1 MAWDIHEEFR
11 VEATGTSDIPRF
23 PVPETLLFTIN
34 APVFPIFIPIFL
46 TGAGLTLQYLA
57 FLPFVVAWWW
67 WLGTRLDFGWLGKKP
82 NQYPAWTKSFTALL
96 ALALLFLA
104 IKDFLNFGEYISAM
118 VRYGS
123 PAALSPVKTLGA
135 GLWCGSLALIA
146 AGTTR
151 SLSRASVNG
160 SPNQINQR
168 GQTVR
173 FSSAGFWLVTFAAL
187 FDLFA
192 QLRGS
197 AIEWTRPPQ
206 PPRVFSTVSGS
217 LNDENGKPLDNVLV
231 ELLREG
237 GGDDTGPRLEMTKS
251 GRYSFNV
258 RPGAYR
264 LALNCHGCLDAPTA
278 EHPFQTS
285 FYPGVEQEVE
295 AARIVVMAQKPIHLN
310 PWHVH
315 RLPVTAIPA
324 QANWLN
330 GTAAEVSSLVVDN
343 LDYPGAIVES
353 IPSGRGGKGPIL
365 LPVGFNYRARASVVC
380 DDGKKL
386 SFHESRPLL
395 EFTVRP
401 GLTPKTLKFVIPEL
415 PCKAWHP
422 K

>member
-1 MAWDIHEEFR
+1 MVWIARANRSWYDQKPLSSKRKWFPEPNKSARPDRALFLGGLLACNICRAVRFVRSTSRLSHR
-11 VEATGTSDIPRF
+11 VDAPSTAT
-23 PVPETLLFTIN
+23 
-34 APVFPIFIPIFL
+34 
-46 TGAGLTLQYLA
+46 AGL
-57 FLPFVVAWWW
+57 FHRERIV
-67 WLGTRLDFGWLGKKP
+67 
-82 NQYPAWTKSFTALL
+82 
-96 ALALLFLA
+96 
-104 IKDFLNFGEYISAM
+104 
-118 VRYGS
+118 
-123 PAALSPVKTLGA
+123 
-135 GLWCGSLALIA
+135 
-146 AGTTR
+146 
-151 SLSRASVNG
+151 
-160 SPNQINQR
+160 
-168 GQTVR
+168 
-173 FSSAGFWLVTFAAL
+173 
-187 FDLFA
+187 
-192 QLRGS
+192 
-197 AIEWTRPPQ
+197 
-206 PPRVFSTVSGS
+206 
-217 LNDENGKPLDNVLV
+217 DENGKPLDNVLV